1 MPVSSLPLSGNEH
14 KRKMENKVIKNASDE
29 IDKLFVSAIKSKEE
43 TEQERKRHNK
53 VNAKE
58 EAEDEQT
65 LVVKK
70 KKTTRG
76 GGDIPVASRSVAHHG
91 IIGTPFIISPEA
103 PLERIDGDSGLPVYK
118 AHLLKVGEGGGTELC
133 PFDCNCCF

>member
-1 MPVSSLPLSGNEH
+1 MSRKDGHIN
-14 KRKMENKVIKNASDE
+14 KRDRENKVKKASDD
-29 IDKLFVSAIKSKEE
+29 IDELFGAAIKSKEE
-43 TEQERKRHNK
+43 TEQERKVQNKNK

-58 EAEDEQT
+58 DTEDEQK
-65 LVVKK
+65 LMKRKK
-70 KKTTRG
+70 KKKSTLVE
-76 GGDIPVASRSVAHHG
+76 GDAVASRSVAHHG